1 MPKGAHEL
9 WTELK
14 ESLIKRP
21 VLQGRY
27 RSRFFVQA
35 AHETTYESKVWIFK
49 KLLHYEHTS
58 CQLTVSSHCKN
69 MLECI
74 VCSPILIL
82 MTGNGQYTRD
92 AFVMK

>member
-1 MPKGAHEL
+1 MLWSEFCFVFFYILNYLLLCHQIFLHIYFQQTDLKSGDLNSVPKGAHEL

-35 AHETTYESKVWIFK
+35 AHETTYTTI
-49 KLLHYEHTS
+49 
-58 CQLTVSSHCKN
+58 
-69 MLECI
+69 
-74 VCSPILIL
+74 
-82 MTGNGQYTRD
+82 R
-92 AFVMK
+92 

>member
-1 MPKGAHEL
+1 MCRQIFLYIYFQQTDLKSGDLNSVPKGAHEL

-49 KLLHYEHTS
+49 KLLHYERTS
-58 CQLTVSSHCKN
+58 CHLTISSH
-69 MLECI
+69 
-74 VCSPILIL
+74 
-82 MTGNGQYTRD
+82 QD
-92 AFVMK
+92 